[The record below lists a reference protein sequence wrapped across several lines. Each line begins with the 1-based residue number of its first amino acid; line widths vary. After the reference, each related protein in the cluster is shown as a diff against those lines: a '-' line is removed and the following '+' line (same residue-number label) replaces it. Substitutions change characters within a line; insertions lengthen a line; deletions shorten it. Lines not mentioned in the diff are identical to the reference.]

1 MLRIFRTESF
11 SPFRISNVYTTRN
24 HFQLSRRR
32 IRFVGIGE
40 RKEGEKRVARAGVLN
55 SYENPN
61 SICNNP
67 DWVFTRSLRSVY
79 KNAIFGRM
87 RSLKDRRGFTR
98 LENISIFWF
107 DTSTQDAHRFR
118 RIDSHLRAVILQS
131 KSFETVDIGSF
142 HLREREENLWNATPF
157 TTTRRIYLR
166 LRYFREL
173 SWACRTV

>member
-98 LENISIFWF
+98 KISGKYWKISRFF
-107 DTSTQDAHRFR
+107 DLTPALRM
-118 RIDSHLRAVILQS
+118 RIDFEGSIL
-131 KSFETVDIGSF
+131 I
-142 HLREREENLWNATPF
+142 
-157 TTTRRIYLR
+157 
-166 LRYFREL
+166 
-173 SWACRTV
+173 